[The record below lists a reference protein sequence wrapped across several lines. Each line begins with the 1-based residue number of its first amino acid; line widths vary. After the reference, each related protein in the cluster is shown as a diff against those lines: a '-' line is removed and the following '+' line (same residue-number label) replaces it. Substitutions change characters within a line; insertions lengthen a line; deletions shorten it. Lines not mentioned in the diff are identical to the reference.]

1 MAHPVLI
8 ALGVRQRG
16 FTLIEILVAVAI
28 IGVLV
33 ALAVVSFNKQSR
45 KARGSEAQAM
55 FAALRVAQ
63 EQYHLENG
71 AYLSTGTGE
80 ADTHPATPVKTS
92 QSFLPLPASW
102 SQLRVRLPNENG
114 YCGYVAIAGAANDA
128 TGLGAMATSFGLT
141 TAPATDW
148 YYLLAR
154 CDLDGSNTRD
164 SYYFTWSGDTTVKKL
179 NEGY

>member
-1 MAHPVLI
+1 MARPVLMG
-8 ALGVRQRG
+8 LGVRQRG

-33 ALAVVSFNKQSR
+33 GLAVVAFGKQTR

-71 AYLSTGTGE
+71 TYLSTGGSE
-80 ADTHPATPVKTS
+80 AVTHPTTPTKTS
-92 QSFLPLPASW
+92 QSFLPLPTTW
-102 SQLRVRLPNENG
+102 TMLRVRLPNETG
-114 YCGYVAIAGAANDA
+114 YCGYVAIAGLANDA
-128 TGLGAMATSFGLT
+128 TGIGAMANSFGLT
-141 TAPATDW
+141 AAPATDW

-154 CDLDGSNTRD
+154 CDLDGNGTRD

-179 NEGY
+179 DEGY